1 VQLIEEKIRE
11 LEKTRDALKIKNI
24 ENELI
29 SVKHELKQ
37 SRKVIEGSKRTLLDS
52 ALNQLKAYNNL
63 EELSQSPWD

>member
-1 VQLIEEKIRE
+1 LLQEKIRK

-29 SVKHELKQ
+29 SIKHELKQ
-37 SRKVIEGSKRTLLDS
+37 SRKVIQGSKRTLLDT
-52 ALNQLKAYNNL
+52 ALNQLKAYNTL